1 MKRLLVVAALAACDG
16 GKQLAATTQ
25 LKMTIIDAKTH
36 APIGARVLLWNG
48 DQPLHIGSI
57 DLYGQR
63 QGATACE
70 FAPNVIGT
78 WDGIVLATGSGSVPV
93 GVDRCA
99 PTPAIP
105 YGHYKVW
112 AWHGIDH
119 EIWKGEIDLS
129 ANRGTVALEI
139 SLGSAWALPPD
150 VVAADMHVHAHA
162 SNDSGMPDTQRVAA
176 QVAGGIDVIG
186 LSNHNSNGDA
196 NAAIHALGL
205 DGKVFSIPSNEI
217 TSEMMH
223 AGIYPARGA
232 ALPADKIIA
241 ADPKTLMA
249 MLRALPDHPI
259 IQINHPRFRY
269 QSLFDTTHWNGVA
282 WPPPFPLDFDAVE
295 VVPGYAAFNVEGDRR
310 LDDGLRDFYTLYAHG
325 KPVAAMGGSDS
336 HDFNW
341 VLDGTGRTLV
351 QLDAPGYTE
360 AKFLAAIRARRTIA
374 TSGPW
379 LDVAAWPS
387 KADRMGTAEPVG
399 VGQVVAAKQ
408 GKVYLAIVTAQAG
421 WMNATRLR
429 ITVGDK
435 TITVP
440 VSRGNGVAMFNH
452 EIELD
457 VGTED
462 TFIGVA
468 LDGDEPEP
476 LELTG
481 TYQRDKWKHPGVTPF
496 AVISPILVDADG
508 DHHWKRGDTN
518 ITY

>member
-1 MKRLLVVAALAACDG
+1 MKRLLVALAVSACG
-16 GKQLAATTQ
+16 GKKISSTTQ
-25 LKMTIIDAKTH
+25 LKIAVTDATTH

-70 FAPNVIGT
+70 FAPGVIGT
-78 WDGIVLATGSGSVPV
+78 WDGIVLATGAGEVPV

-119 EIWKGEIDLS
+119 EIWKGEVDLS
-129 ANRGTVALEI
+129 ANRDTVALEI
-139 SLGSAWALPPD
+139 PLERAWTAGPT

-176 QVAGGIDVIG
+176 QVTGGIDVIG

-196 NAAIHALGL
+196 SAAIHALGL

-232 ALPADKIIA
+232 APPADKVIT

-269 QSLFDTTHWNGVA
+269 QSLFDTTHWDGVS

-295 VVPGYAAFNVEGDRR
+295 VVPGYAAFNVAGDRR
-310 LDDGLRDFYTLYAHG
+310 LDDGLRDLYTLYSHG
-325 KPVAAMGGSDS
+325 HPVAAMGGSDT

-341 VLDGTGRTLV
+341 VLDGTGRTFV
-351 QLDAPGYTE
+351 QLGSPNYTE
-360 AKFLAAIRARRTIA
+360 AGFLSAVRARRTMA

-379 LDVAAWPS
+379 LDAAAWVAKGDPH
-387 KADRMGTAEPVG
+387 VG
-399 VGQVVAAKQ
+399 PGQVIAARD
-408 GKVYLAIVTAQAG
+408 GKVYVTITTAQAS

-429 ITVGDK
+429 ITIGDK
-435 TITVP
+435 TTTVAIDKKALF
-440 VSRGNGVAMFNH
+440 SY
-452 EIELD
+452 ELELE

-468 LDGDEPEP
+468 IDGDDPEP

-508 DHHWKRGDTN
+508 DHHWKRGDAD
-518 ITY
+518 IAY

>member
-1 MKRLLVVAALAACDG
+1 MKRLLVALAMGACGSKPSTTTLKIAISD
-16 GKQLAATTQ
+16 AT
-25 LKMTIIDAKTH
+25 TH
-36 APIGARVLLWNG
+36 APIGARVLLWNA

-70 FAPNVIGT
+70 FAPGVIGT
-78 WDGIVLATGSGSVPV
+78 WDGIVLATGAGEVPV

-129 ANRGTVALEI
+129 AKRGIVALEI
-139 SLGSAWALPPD
+139 PLVRAWSPGPNF
-150 VVAADMHVHAHA
+150 VAADMHVHAHA
-162 SNDSGMPDTQRVAA
+162 SNDSNMLDTQRVAA

-186 LSNHNSNGDA
+186 LSNHNTNGDA

-205 DGKVFSIPSNEI
+205 DGKTFSIPSNEI

-223 AGIYPARGA
+223 AGIYPARGVA
-232 ALPADKIIA
+232 PPADKVIS

-269 QSLFDTTHWNGVA
+269 QSLFDTTHWDGVS

-295 VVPGYAAFNVEGDRR
+295 VVPGYAAFNVAGDRR
-310 LDDGLRDFYTLYAHG
+310 LDDGLRDLYTLYSHG
-325 KPVAAMGGSDS
+325 HPVAAMGGSDT

-341 VLDGTGRTLV
+341 VLDGTGRTFVEL
-351 QLDAPGYTE
+351 ASPGYTE
-360 AKFLAAIRARRTIA
+360 AKFIAAIRARHTMA

-379 LDVAAWPS
+379 LEVGAWSS
-387 KADRMGTAEPVG
+387 KADRMQPPVG
-399 VGQVVAAKQ
+399 AGGVIGARG
-408 GKVYLAIVTAQAG
+408 GKIYLSITTAQAS
-421 WMNATRLR
+421 WMHATRLR
-429 ITVGDK
+429 ITVGDH
-435 TITVP
+435 TTTVAIGQTFHDE
-440 VSRGNGVAMFNH
+440 V
-452 EIELD
+452 ELD
-457 VGTED
+457 VGSED

-468 LDGDEPEP
+468 IDGDDPEP

-496 AVISPILVDADG
+496 AAISPILVDADG
-508 DHHWKRGDTN
+508 DHHWKRGDADL
-518 ITY
+518 TY

>member
-1 MKRLLVVAALAACDG
+1 VKWLLVALAVSACDT
-16 GKQLAATTQ
+16 GKKPASTTLKIAVTDAT
-25 LKMTIIDAKTH
+25 TH
-36 APIGARVLLWNG
+36 APIAARVLLWNG

-70 FAPNVIGT
+70 FAPGVIGT
-78 WDGIVLATGSGSVPV
+78 WDGIVLATGAGSVPV
-93 GVDRCA
+93 GSDRCA

-119 EIWKGEIDLS
+119 ELWKGEVDLS
-129 ANRGTVALEI
+129 ANRGAVALDI
-139 SLGSAWALPPD
+139 PLVRAWDAGPKL
-150 VVAADMHVHAHA
+150 VAADMHVHAHA

-232 ALPADKIIA
+232 APPADKVVT

-269 QSLFDTTHWNGVA
+269 QSLFDTTHWDGVS

-310 LDDGLRDFYTLYAHG
+310 LDDGLRDFYTLYSHG
-325 KPVAAMGGSDS
+325 HPVAAMGGSDT

-351 QLDAPGYTE
+351 NLEGPGYDET
-360 AKFLAAIRARRTIA
+360 KFVAAIRARHTVA
-374 TSGPW
+374 TSGPLLW
-379 LDVAAWPS
+379 VDVWPS
-387 KADRMGTAEPVG
+387 AKERWSSGPSVNPGG
-399 VGQVVAAKQ
+399 VVVAR
-408 GKVYLAIVTAQAG
+408 GKVEMLIMTGQAA

-435 TITVP
+435 TTTV
-440 VSRGNGVAMFNH
+440 
-452 EIELD
+452 EIPRDKAHPTFEYSIDLD
-457 VGTED
+457 VGTEN

-468 LDGDEPEP
+468 LDGDDPEP

-508 DHHWKRGDTN
+508 DGHWKRGDADLV
-518 ITY
+518 Y